1 MNRIQQL
8 NQTILELRIR
18 GLSERSEIRALR
30 HINKGQKNALEAAQ
44 REIAVLKQQ
53 CTEEVTLNPVD
64 VVCMDAR
71 QYESLSLQRAGIE
84 L

>member
-18 GLSERSEIRALR
+18 GLEERAELRALR

-44 REIAVLKQQ
+44 REIELLKQQ
-53 CTEEVTLNPVD
+53 CTEEVTLNAVE
-64 VVCMDAR
+64 VICIDAR

>member
-18 GLSERSEIRALR
+18 GLEARAEIRSLR

-44 REIAVLKQQ
+44 REIELLKQQ
-53 CTEEVTLNPVD
+53 CTEEVTLNAVE
-64 VVCMDAR
+64 VICMDAR
-71 QYESLSLQRAGIE
+71 QYESLSVAATGVKL
-84 L
+84 